1 MGLICKW
8 KWAGLRF
15 QAHFNQW
22 QCISRNLK
30 ESGRGPFSLTG
41 RLPTWSATAFV
52 TSPFPRSGEWIG
64 WPPRLRDPL
73 RVWPPWWC
81 GFSAAPRWCRSDLQ
95 RGLGQTLEGLWPHIL
110 WSHAGPRCASASLEP
125 SLSRWGWVRQTG
137 VGEPCR
143 LVGGMWTCGKVLG
156 GQFFI
161 LADRCMKG
169 YERAGGRCEHWWTR
183 PSTLLQER
191 GEFSFI
197 LGSNSHQQHL
207 PCLSWWRIQTE
218 NDQSCRCIWRNPS
231 TRVSG
236 ST

>member
-156 GQFFI
+156 GQFFMSD
-161 LADRCMKG
+161 LFLCFFWGNGVGKNPFWS
-169 YERAGGRCEHWWTR
+169 GRFMRDLQQFWTF
-183 PSTLLQER
+183 SEYFLQKPGFDAVKME
-191 GEFSFI
+191 
-197 LGSNSHQQHL
+197 
-207 PCLSWWRIQTE
+207 WT
-218 NDQSCRCIWRNPS
+218 NPS
-231 TRVSG
+231 KYN
-236 ST
+236 